1 VTGVRQVTALIAD
14 DEPVARAG
22 LRAMLASFGWVTCV
36 GEAANGPA
44 AVEAIN
50 TLRPEL
56 VFLDIEMPGLKGT
69 DVMRQVQHEPYVI
82 FTTAWAQ
89 HAAAAFELGA
99 LDYLLKPFGPER
111 LAVTLDRVRSA
122 LGEPGGTPALD
133 RYREALSSGPIS
145 RMFVRSG
152 RAIVPIAV
160 ERVSWFEA
168 DGDYVAIH
176 VGKARHLVH
185 LSLARLEA
193 RLDATRFVR
202 IHRTSIVNL
211 DRVKAFRTG
220 AKGRLLAEME
230 DGRRLE
236 VSRSKAKDVREL
248 ASGRRGGDPGPR

>member
-1 VTGVRQVTALIAD
+1 VTGARPVTALIAD

-22 LRAMLASFGWVTCV
+22 LRAMLAPFHWVTCV
-36 GEAANGPA
+36 GEAASGPA
-44 AVEAIN
+44 TVEAIN

-69 DVMRQVQHEPYVI
+69 DVMRQLQHEPYVV

-111 LAVTLDRVRSA
+111 LAVALDRVRSA
-122 LGEPGGTPALD
+122 LGEPGGSTALD

-145 RMFVRSG
+145 RVFVRSG

-160 ERVSWFEA
+160 ENVAWFEA

-176 VGKARHLVH
+176 TGKARHLVH
-185 LSLARLEA
+185 LSLARLEE

-220 AKGRLLAEME
+220 PKGRLLAELE
-230 DGRRLE
+230 DGTRLE
-236 VSRSKAKDVREL
+236 VSRSKAKEL
-248 ASGRRGGDPGPR
+248 RDRVSGGRGR